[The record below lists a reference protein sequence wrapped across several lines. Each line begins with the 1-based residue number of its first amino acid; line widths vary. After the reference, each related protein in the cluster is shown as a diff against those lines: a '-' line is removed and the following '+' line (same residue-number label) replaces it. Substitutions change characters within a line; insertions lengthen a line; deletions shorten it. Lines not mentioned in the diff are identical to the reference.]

1 MEDGSISNSK
11 EMPDGRGGGA
21 KLKYGGVP
29 VRLTVVILEVSV

>member
-11 EMPDGRGGGA
+11 EMPDGRGGA